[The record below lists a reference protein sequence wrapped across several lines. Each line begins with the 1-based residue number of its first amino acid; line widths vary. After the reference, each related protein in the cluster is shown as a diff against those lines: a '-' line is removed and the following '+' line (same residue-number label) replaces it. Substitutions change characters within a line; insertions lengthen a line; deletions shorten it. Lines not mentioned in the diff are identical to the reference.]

1 MDNSNCV
8 DGFSAYLLAVFVVV
22 VVVVVVVMILFVINQ
37 QVCVRVHLYRVS
49 NHHVR
54 MKKILNRMFL

>member
-1 MDNSNCV
+1 VDNSNCV